1 MKRIFFLSSLL
12 LFRTTK
18 AIVPDA
24 VIHLDNNKV
33 ELGRFANF
41 GSRKATAGTLRL
53 PPSDNPWLCNTT
65 LVANSSS
72 SPYGADSIFLIPR
85 GECSFDLKTRNAQRY
100 GASGIFIY
108 NNLQSRYKWNETA
121 RRVEYPVNQQDYEC
135 SHGQDEISNFSLD
148 PPRYSSDSHDK
159 LLTLSN
165 EANLCNI
172 DGNDCASKRCLV
184 IGPSQSSLTT
194 ACCAWDV
201 SSGMHSDSNLDD
213 SDLPRIFSI
222 FLTMAQADL
231 FLSFPGGLSI
241 RVNERA
247 YPKFNASSFLLW
259 MMATAITAFASW
271 YSAGDYRRAK
281 YKLTHPVPARQT
293 PSAQNVPPEVVTVT
307 VEDRSGEVP
316 LESAVDDDENQ
327 LEMIEQG
334 TPQESHTPSVPLH
347 PSAQQVEPSQES
359 APAESPSEQNPT
371 MNPITTPPM
380 PLSPPTTDPVTRM
393 QTQRARN
400 HLPPTTGNTNTNG
413 SVELTIW
420 HAALFVV
427 IASAM
432 LLLLFFFEFY
442 TAVTVLYGIGCAGAV
457 SQILFRPCYSLI
469 ARLLRKESCIQLST
483 CPRVS
488 FCGLNQ
494 TVWLDVISGLSG
506 YTLGGMW
513 LFIWFTSNDPSSIPF
528 YWIAQDVMGACLC
541 ILFLSL
547 LKLNSIKVA
556 SVLLFAVFVYDIFFV
571 FITPLFLDSSVM
583 ITVATG
589 GGGPDVSADYC
600 EKYPD
605 DKDCRSTALPML
617 LALPKINDFR
627 GGQNLLGLGD
637 IVLPG
642 LLISFAAR
650 LDDAKRLIG
659 GHTTLD
665 IKLPTRG
672 GYLLPLIIAYA
683 VGLLFANLAV
693 VWLNG
698 GQPALL
704 YLVPACLGTMI
715 YVGWHELGEL
725 WKGPQVLCWA
735 DNLVR
740 YCERHTFVAHPSAD
754 EATVVDTDSVM
765 DEETPSVRILT

>member
-1 MKRIFFLSSLL
+1 MERIFLLSLL
-12 LFRTTK
+12 FLFGITE

-24 VIHLDNNKV
+24 VIHLDKNKV

-41 GSRKATAGTLRL
+41 GSRKATIGTLRL

-65 LVANSSS
+65 LVATNSS
-72 SPYGADSIFLIPR
+72 SPYGADSIFLTPR
-85 GECSFDLKTRNAQRY
+85 GECSFDLKTRNAQSY

-108 NNLQSRYKWNETA
+108 NNLQSRYKWNDTSHQV
-121 RRVEYPVNQQDYEC
+121 RYPINQQDYEC
-135 SHGQDEISNFSLD
+135 FHGQDEIPNFQLD
-148 PPRYSSDSHDK
+148 PPRYSSEIHDK

-172 DGNDCASKRCLV
+172 NGNECTSKRCLV
-184 IGPSQSSLTT
+184 IGPAQSSLTT
-194 ACCAWDV
+194 ACCAWDITT
-201 SSGMHSDSNLDD
+201 GMHSDSNLDD
-213 SDLPRIFSI
+213 SDIPRIFSI

-231 FLSFPGGLSI
+231 FLSFPEGLSV

-271 YSAGDYRRAK
+271 NSAGDYRRAK
-281 YKLTHPVPARQT
+281 YRLTHPVTARQA
-293 PSAQNVPPEVVTVT
+293 PSTQNVPPEVVAMTL
-307 VEDRSGEVP
+307 EHRSGEVP

-327 LEMIEQG
+327 LEMTEQS
-334 TPQESHTPSVPLH
+334 TPLESHAASVPVNTSPQQDEPLQESNP
-347 PSAQQVEPSQES
+347 VET
-359 APAESPSEQNPT
+359 PSEQNPAT
-371 MNPITTPPM
+371 NPITTPTW
-380 PLSPPTTDPVTRM
+380 PLSPPATDPSTRM

-400 HLPPTTGNTNTNG
+400 LLLPTAANTNTNG
-413 SVELTIW
+413 SIELTIW

-457 SQILFRPCYSLI
+457 SQVLFRPFYSLI
-469 ARLLRKESCIQLST
+469 ARLAQKESWIQLST
-483 CPRVS
+483 CARVS

-494 TVWLDVISGLSG
+494 LIWLDVISGLSG
-506 YTLGGMW
+506 YILGGMW
-513 LFIWFTSNDPSSIPF
+513 LFIWFTNNDPSSIPF
-528 YWIAQDVMGACLC
+528 YWIAQNVMGTCLC

-589 GGGPDVSADYC
+589 GGGPDVSADHC

-617 LALPKINDFR
+617 LALPKINDYR

-665 IKLPTRG
+665 IKIPSRG
-672 GYLLPLIIAYA
+672 GYLLPLTTAYA

-704 YLVPACLGTMI
+704 YLVPSCLGTMI

-740 YCERHTFVAHPSAD
+740 YCERHTFVAHPSDD
-754 EATVVDTDSVM
+754 EATVLDTESVM